1 MRVSDDRYSR
11 DRLRFDLAVRM
22 IRHEART
29 CTIRVWTG
37 LTDDRIRKL
46 FRAYLQH
53 APATPV
59 RRHRGKSP
67 RQIAYFLRTPAV
79 QFEATTLAS
88 LFCMLGLVPPA
99 GGGARHSSPPMSLEW
114 GEFFCQAYESYLVL
128 HSPPRVSFEHAWFLL
143 LALLRQDELR
153 LHACSACGGLCLVD
167 RFASMSSTCTRCAR
181 HPDIPRLERRV
192 DGTGVMPVHRDWS
205 PAAPEL
211 S

>member
-29 CTIRVWTG
+29 CTIRLWTG

-53 APATPV
+53 APATLV

-99 GGGARHSSPPMSLEW
+99 GSGARHSSPPMSLEW

-167 RFASMSSTCTRCAR
+167 RFASISSTCARCAR
-181 HPDIPRLERRV
+181 YPDISRLERRV

-205 PAAPEL
+205 PAAPEMR
-211 S
+211 

>member
-29 CTIRVWTG
+29 CTIRIWTG

-67 RQIAYFLRTPAV
+67 RQIAFFMRTPAV

-88 LFCMLGLVPPA
+88 LLCMLGLVPPP
-99 GGGARHSSPPMSLEW
+99 GGSSRRTSPPMTLEW

-143 LALLRQDELR
+143 LALVRQDELR
-153 LHACSACGGLCLVD
+153 LQACVECGGLCLVD
-167 RFASMSSTCTRCAR
+167 RFASMSASCARCTRHAESSR
-181 HPDIPRLERRV
+181 PEHRADSS
-192 DGTGVMPVHRDWS
+192 GVMPVHRDWS
-205 PAAPEL
+205 PGVR
-211 S
+211 

>member
-11 DRLRFDLAVRM
+11 DRLRFDLALRM

-29 CTIRVWTG
+29 CTIRAWTG

-46 FRAYLQH
+46 YRTYLQH

-67 RQIAYFLRTPAV
+67 RQIAYFMRSPAM

-88 LFCMLGLVPPA
+88 LFCMLGLVSPA
-99 GGGARHSSPPMSLEW
+99 GSGDRRRTPPMSLEW

-128 HSPPRVSFEHAWFLL
+128 HVTPRVSFEHAWFLL
-143 LALLRQDELR
+143 LALLCQDELR
-153 LHACSACGGLCLVD
+153 LLACRGCGGLCLVEA
-167 RFASMSSTCTRCAR
+167 FAATGTTCARCAR
-181 HPDIPRLERRV
+181 RPDPAR
-192 DGTGVMPVHRDWS
+192 TGRTTESPGVIPVHRDWS
-205 PAAPEL
+205 PAASGL
-211 S
+211 R

>member
-46 FRAYLQH
+46 VRAYLQH
-53 APATPV
+53 VPATPV

-67 RQIAYFLRTPAV
+67 RQIAYFMRTPAV

-88 LFCMLGLVPPA
+88 LFCMLGLLPPVDS
-99 GGGARHSSPPMSLEW
+99 GSRRSSPPMTLEW

-153 LHACSACGGLCLVD
+153 LHACSACGGLGLVD
-167 RFASMSSTCTRCAR
+167 RFASMSSTCARCAR
-181 HPDIPRLERRV
+181 HPDIPRLERRI
-192 DGTGVMPVHRDWS
+192 DGTGAMPVHRDWS

-211 S
+211 R

>member
-53 APATPV
+53 ASATPV